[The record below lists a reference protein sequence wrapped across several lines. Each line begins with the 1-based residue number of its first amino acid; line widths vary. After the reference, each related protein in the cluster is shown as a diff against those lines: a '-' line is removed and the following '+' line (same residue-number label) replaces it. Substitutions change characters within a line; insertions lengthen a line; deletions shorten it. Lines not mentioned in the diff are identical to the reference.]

1 MANYVN
7 ENEFR
12 SCELNYLSNPTPFT
26 NGGGKITL
34 NPDYKLESSIFKR
47 LAIDDTFH
55 DLSKE
60 RNGYNKEA
68 FNNYGPANYLL
79 TGQFIRGDNISYFKN
94 TINYDEFKSIPGG
107 SFESNVTKSI
117 EIKRG
122 LQTADVTITYDDIL
136 TDFDLASPTP
146 IGEKLKEKLILSGG
160 SLRLSLNLNNPFIK
174 KLKKTSITFSEYM
187 IAISAKETVLKTNN
201 LKISKFVRW
210 FLHSDDMENLQSLAT
225 LNLPSEPMKIL
236 SDAGISFL
244 GDFFGVEGS
253 LVTPFIGVPCFL
265 DSASTSTSVLDPN
278 KPIYFEQFE
287 KFENEEVVI
296 PIVSNYFSCEDYFIG
311 YLLNENSTFDKDNLY
326 SFSLILFKIPEITP
340 EITPETVP
348 VRDAINYIRNSPS
361 IFGESTNNYLTAC
374 ASIKRYIDT
383 YPESVARYFF
393 GEVQKQVNIQQEPD
407 DLKCGTCGAGVP
419 YIGKI
424 MDLLLTNIPDS
435 PISGQWLST
444 DKTNLV
450 YKLKQVFN
458 TLKKS
463 GPLNSRI
470 PIADSRILKL
480 FCYNTSLSNGTTG
493 SFMNMTRDDFLSL
506 FKILADYKRT
516 GDYQQS
522 YTVLKEIL
530 KTGSNAGCFTFCS
543 GDELSTLVGRLL
555 GVPSIYQVGV
565 TSTCTLYRCN
575 LLNASPA
582 QKSILEIRNDKKI
595 IQNYV
600 NKISYKLSKIDF
612 FIKNYYEK
620 ICRLRVDLQQFKEKI
635 ETIPT
640 TVFTFITCSN
650 IVYILSKL
658 IKECNT
664 VLTFAS
670 NDVIVGE
677 VEQLYTENAAL
688 DTKLTEIESNIQSKT
703 QQELDTIKLDVHNF
717 LLRISQFEDSNIFS
731 LFNTINDSGNL
742 TLSLDNSVSFFE
754 PLSEEEKRSF
764 TFKRDVFGLNIK
776 SGKDIVTKTKKMVE
790 FINKRLTPQ
799 TGTRKRERGQEE
811 KIKLEAIENN
821 LFVSNYN
828 DFIDSFKT
836 SIFENGLDG
845 DIKISDYESF
855 NQQYITKLFETIKS
869 VVDKEILDTE
879 CNPEIYHAINS
890 KLSELFTRLRI
901 EPQSDQRAGDSNY
914 IDSQYGG
921 GSEQDYN
928 RTCIYNDIQKLLLN
942 LTSKC
947 ARYCSN
953 TLEPCISGE
962 PRISQPRSFIDCIK
976 YVSDNYE
983 TDDFCNQIL
992 FEQDDECTLESE
1004 NLGFVIGLKILA
1016 EQYTYSDLLEDQPN
1030 NDNLLTINVMLDILH
1045 IPYVKL
1051 ILILLT
1057 WSNIKNVKLLFDL
1070 IEYDTSFIDKYCVV
1084 DFTQQCFQDYIARNF
1099 REYIP
1104 IYNFL
1109 VSNEQLNS
1117 SLSIFSII
1125 GLGVLNYVYYGRNSQ
1140 CFYSELCDILLA
1152 SIAGIS
1158 SSSQGLIYLN
1168 LSPIRFLQDSLLLS
1182 LNNIYTYIARRL
1194 GQSRL
1199 ATSSAF
1205 ARGVRS
1211 RGNRSRGGFKKLKTI
1226 KNKRIKKIKRTRN
1239 YKKKYNKSIKIIKL
1253 NKKRKT
1259 RRNPK

>member
-1 MANYVN
+1 MANYVK
-7 ENEFR
+7 ENDFR
-12 SCELNYLSNPTPFT
+12 RCDLNYLSAPPPFT
-26 NGGGKITL
+26 IGGHGITFNL
-34 NPDYKLESSIFKR
+34 SYNIESSIFKR

-60 RNGYNKEA
+60 RNGYDKRA
-68 FNNYGPANYLL
+68 FNNDGPANYLL
-79 TGQFIRGDNISYFKN
+79 TGQFIKGDNISEFKN
-94 TINYDEFKSIPGG
+94 LINYPEFKNAGG
-107 SFESNVTKSI
+107 SFESNVTNSI
-117 EIKRG
+117 EINRG

-136 TDFDLASPTP
+136 TEFDLPSPRP
-146 IGEKLKEKLILSGG
+146 IGENLKQKLILSGG
-160 SLRLSLNLNNPFIK
+160 SLRLSLNLNEPFIK

-187 IAISAKETVLKTNN
+187 IAISKDETEIKANN

-210 FLHSDDMENLQSLAT
+210 FLHSDDMENLQSLTT

-278 KPIYFEQFE
+278 VPIYFEQL
-287 KFENEEVVI
+287 NPTVVI
-296 PIVSNYFSCEDYFIG
+296 PIISNYFSCRDYFIG

-326 SFSLILFKIPEITP
+326 SFSLILFKIPETGA
-340 EITPETVP
+340 VK
-348 VRDAINYIRNSPS
+348 DAINYIRNSPS
-361 IFGESTNNYLTAC
+361 IFGENTDEYLRAC
-374 ASIKRYIDT
+374 TLIKEYIEAN
-383 YPESVARYFF
+383 PQSVARYYF
-393 GEVQKQVNIQQEPD
+393 GEVQKEVINEPNPD
-407 DLKCGTCGAGVP
+407 NLKCGTCGAGVP

-424 MDLLLTNIPDS
+424 MDLLLKNLKNIPETS
-435 PISGQWLST
+435 ISGQWLST
-444 DKTNLV
+444 RGSVFEFK
-450 YKLKQVFN
+450 KVFN
-458 TLKKS
+458 TLKNS

-480 FCYNTSLSNGTTG
+480 FCYNTSLPDGTTVP
-493 SFMNMTRDDFLSL
+493 FMNMTKNDFLSL

-530 KTGSNAGCFTFCS
+530 KYGSNAQCFTFCS

-582 QKSILEIRNDKKI
+582 EKSILEIRNDKKI

-620 ICRLRVDLQQFKEKI
+620 ICRLRVDLQQFKERI

-640 TVFTFITCSN
+640 NVFIFITCSN
-650 IVYILSKL
+650 VVYILSKL
-658 IKECNT
+658 IKECND
-664 VLTFAS
+664 VLTFTT
-670 NDVIVGE
+670 NDIIVRE
-677 VEQLYTENAAL
+677 VEHLYTVNADL
-688 DTKLTEIESNIQSKT
+688 GRQLTQIESNIQSISPE
-703 QQELDTIKLDVHNF
+703 ELDNIKSDVHNF
-717 LLRISQFEDSNIFS
+717 LLQISQFEDSNIFS

-754 PLSEEEKRSF
+754 PLSEEEKSSS

-811 KIKLEAIENN
+811 KIKLEVIENN

-845 DIKISDYESF
+845 DIKISNFESF
-855 NQQYITKLFETIKS
+855 KTEDYIPKLFETTNN
-869 VVDKEILDTE
+869 VVGREIVGTV
-879 CNPEIYHAINS
+879 CNDEIYNAINT
-890 KLSELFTRLRI
+890 KLSELFRRL
-901 EPQSDQRAGDSNY
+901 EPESTQRVGDSNY
-914 IDSQYGG
+914 IESQYGG

-928 RTCIYNDIQKLLLN
+928 RKCIYNDIQKLLLN

-947 ARYCSN
+947 TRYCSN
-953 TLEPCISGE
+953 TLESCIKE
-962 PRISQPRSFIDCIK
+962 RRSFIDCIK
-976 YVSDNYE
+976 YVSDNYK

-992 FEQDDECTLESE
+992 FEQDDEYTLESE

-1030 NDNLLTINVMLDILH
+1030 NDNLLTINKMLDILH
-1045 IPYVKL
+1045 IPYVKS

-1057 WSNIKNVKLLFDL
+1057 WSNIENVKLLFDL
-1070 IEYDTSFIDKYCVV
+1070 IEYDTSDIDTTCKD
-1084 DFTQQCFQDYIARNF
+1084 DFTEQCFQAYIDNNF
-1099 REYIP
+1099 REYSN
-1104 IYNFL
+1104 IYKFL
-1109 VSNEQLNS
+1109 YYNQQLKS
-1117 SLSIFSII
+1117 SLSIFSIS
-1125 GLGVLNYVYYGRNSQ
+1125 GLGFLNYVYYGRNSQ
-1140 CFYSELCDILLA
+1140 CFYSELCERNLA
-1152 SIAGIS
+1152 SIAGFS
-1158 SSSQGLIYLN
+1158 SSSKGLIYLN
-1168 LSPIRFLQDSLLLS
+1168 LSPERFLQDSLLLS
-1182 LNNIYTYIARRL
+1182 LKTIYTDIADKL
-1194 GQSRL
+1194 GIPRE
-1199 ATSSAF
+1199 ATGPGN
-1205 ARGVRS
+1205 ARGVRT
-1211 RGNRSRGGFKKLKTI
+1211 RVKTGGFKKLKTK

-1253 NKKRKT
+1253 NTKRKT